1 MFIGSS
7 IRWLCE
13 EENKHCEQKV
23 LGLYSNHQWT
33 TYNKHSFAKVSRI
46 PFLSFA
52 QLIWNSKSLIHRMN
66 TEMKALK
73 YQQNASNKWDINIE
87 EEINQQQQ
95 HCKLKRQVFTQLTF
109 YQLSGRRCGTQYHVT
124 GCAFQSIAHPSS
136 EHWICLRSLSPS
148 HVEQLYSD
156 YRYKVWTTSEYGQ
169 WLLTCYRLCGL
180 RCGRRFPENYSWGH
194 DIARLD
200 SGQWICPL
208 NPSRAHVERPDIS

>member
-73 YQQNASNKWDINIE
+73 FQQNASNKMRHKYRRRNKSTTATLQIKTAGLHTTHVLSTLWTPLWNAIPRDWLRIPKHCSSKFWALNLSE
-87 EEINQQQQ
+87 E
-95 HCKLKRQVFTQLTF
+95 
-109 YQLSGRRCGTQYHVT
+109 
-124 GCAFQSIAHPSS
+124 
-136 EHWICLRSLSPS
+136 SLSKS
-148 HVEQLYSD
+148 CWAALF
-156 YRYKVWTTSEYGQ
+156 
-169 WLLTCYRLCGL
+169 RLQ
-180 RCGRRFPENYSWGH
+180 
-194 DIARLD
+194 I
-200 SGQWICPL
+200 
-208 NPSRAHVERPDIS
+208 